1 MGKQANYVARWELQD
16 VSGVVV
22 AVDVL
27 RAFTTAAY
35 AFAAGATSIYLVS
48 TVAEAIDLAGSIPGA
63 LTMGEEHGLKP
74 QGFDF
79 SNSPVTIA
87 HANVNGRV
95 LVQRTS
101 AGTQG
106 VIAASKAERL
116 FAASLV
122 CASATAAAIKEVGPE
137 SPTYVITGR
146 FPDGS
151 DDGEDDL
158 LTAQL
163 IERARNGAPLDAVAT
178 ANAVAATPWASQ
190 IQAED
195 SDHVHHLDVAYATE
209 VDRFDFAME
218 VERVNNQFRMIRR
231 PTNRAE

>member
-1 MGKQANYVARWELQD
+1 MESQAKFVSNWELQG
-16 VSGVVV
+16 VGGVVV

-35 AFAAGATSIYLVS
+35 AFAAGATSICLVS
-48 TVAEAIDLAGSIPGA
+48 TVAEALELARSIPGS
-63 LTMGEEHGLKP
+63 LTMGEEHGNRP
-74 QGFDF
+74 QGFDY
-79 SNSPVTIA
+79 SNSPVVIA
-87 HANVNGRV
+87 NADVQGRV

-106 VIAASKAERL
+106 VIAASNADRL

-122 CASATAAAIKEVGPE
+122 CASATADAINKIDPAP
-137 SPTYVITGR
+137 PTYVITGR

-151 DDGEDDL
+151 DSGEDDL

-163 IERARNGAPLDAVAT
+163 IERVRCGDPIDAVAT
-178 ANAVAATPWASQ
+178 AKAVAETPWALQ
-190 IQAED
+190 IRDKDDE
-195 SDHVHHLDVAYATE
+195 HVNRLDIRYATD

-218 VERVNNQFRMIRR
+218 VERENNQLRLVQRR
-231 PTNRAE
+231 